1 MASPEAPAAAAAE
14 DGSAELRGLYQQF
27 GEFLQPGSAAAAFLT
42 QFMSFVTAKHDAAVH
57 GQPEEQVAP
66 IQIVPS
72 TKPPLAADVSALKE
86 FISKQITSASNLAR
100 AYVNHQTAGNRF
112 SQMVIS
118 QDPTV
123 SLPSDLPKTLLPPKN
138 SYTVSDALPADFNS
152 TNDAAAELARRVY
165 IKIIVDELGKAKTSV
180 ATQLA
185 TLLDSHEEAFDTGL
199 EKFFTAGVPAAE
211 KTRLTL
217 SAKLDY
223 STAVEAAKAKYQIA
237 ALYRVLKVEENA
249 KNFEEQKFAAL

>member
-1 MASPEAPAAAAAE
+1 MASELPAAA
-14 DGSAELRGLYQQF
+14 GSEELLTLYQQF
-27 GEFLQPGSAAAAFLT
+27 GAFLQPGSAAAAFLT

-223 STAVEAAKAKYQIA
+223 RSEWD
-237 ALYRVLKVEENA
+237 LM
-249 KNFEEQKFAAL
+249 